1 MAAVNVRKR
10 VEICS
15 QDLAETI
22 YIAYIYSFREREK
35 KKQNKKKN
43 SSESIGAGLI
53 VLILFRYTD
62 IGMAKREDA
71 SRCLELHLFKVQ
83 RGIPK
88 DVGPDQA
95 QVWPDP

>member
-1 MAAVNVRKR
+1 MRKR

-35 KKQNKKKN
+35 KNKKKN
-43 SSESIGAGLI
+43 SSESISAGLI

>member
-1 MAAVNVRKR
+1 MRKR

-22 YIAYIYSFREREK
+22 YCVYSFREREK
-35 KKQNKKKN
+35 KKTKQKKN
-43 SSESIGAGLI
+43 GSESIGAGLI

>member
-1 MAAVNVRKR
+1 MACRRSAKR

-22 YIAYIYSFREREK
+22 LRYSFREREK
-35 KKQNKKKN
+35 KNKKKKN
-43 SSESIGAGLI
+43 ESIGAGLI

>member
-1 MAAVNVRKR
+1 
-10 VEICS
+10 
-15 QDLAETI
+15 
-22 YIAYIYSFREREK
+22 
-35 KKQNKKKN
+35 
-43 SSESIGAGLI
+43 
-53 VLILFRYTD
+53 
-62 IGMAKREDA
+62 MAKREDA

>member
-1 MAAVNVRKR
+1 MAAVKVRKR

-22 YIAYIYSFREREK
+22 YCVYSFREREK
-35 KKQNKKKN
+35 KKQNKKN
-43 SSESIGAGLI
+43 GSESIGAGLI

>member
-1 MAAVNVRKR
+1 MRKR

-22 YIAYIYSFREREK
+22 YCVYSFREREK
-35 KKQNKKKN
+35 KTKQKKN
-43 SSESIGAGLI
+43 GSESIGAGLI